1 MGVTRQWRRTR
12 NCSARG
18 RAIAQPADTGDRIE
32 PSVERF
38 RAKPKNSSSKTVK
51 PADAGDS
58 ASPEIPFVVLYAVRF
73 QKSYE
78 LVSGR
83 FFLMM
88 LFL

>member
-1 MGVTRQWRRTR
+1 MK
-12 NCSARG
+12 
-18 RAIAQPADTGDRIE
+18 D
-32 PSVERF
+32 
-38 RAKPKNSSSKTVK
+38 VK

-58 ASPEIPFVVLYAVRF
+58 ASSQIPFVVLYAVRF

-88 LFL
+88 LFLSRGSILDILNI